1 MAETTAYMY
10 LGLGAVMLIMGGLVA
25 SITLRWQSLKRDMKT
40 LEELE
45 H

>member
-1 MAETTAYMY
+1 MAETTEYMY
-10 LGLGAVMLIMGGLVA
+10 LGLGAIALIMGGLIA
-25 SITLRWQSLKRDMKT
+25 SLTLRWQSLKRDLRM